1 MADYLELSA
10 VINIC
15 ILHAVLSAVLCVMC
29 NQDSFIANISYVHLS
44 AVCDVTPKEV
54 EEEDVGKL
62 LLTLAVVIISS
73 QFLLFLLI
81 PF

>member
-1 MADYLELSA
+1 MKTFGVTLS
-10 VINIC
+10 IIC
-15 ILHAVLSAVLCVMC
+15 KD

-62 LLTLAVVIISS
+62 LLTLAVLTISS
-73 QFLLFLLI
+73 RFLLFPLI
-81 PF
+81 PFYDSAHVLVVISE